1 MSVKNQDQTHIMT
14 NIPVAEQQRN
24 SKLSSALSYSK
35 NTQRPVVPTTL
46 EALNEEFRGKAN
58 KVPIQQPDRKKTSPN
73 ELSRIYVNK
82 NLKG

>member
-1 MSVKNQDQTHIMT
+1 MT
-14 NIPVAEQQRN
+14 NLPAADQQRD
-24 SKLSSALSYSK
+24 SKLSSALSFSK
-35 NTQRPVVPTTL
+35 NTQCQFVPTTL
-46 EALNEEFRGKAN
+46 EALNEEFSGKAT